1 MILFS
6 LILLTAGVLLSAFFS
21 GSETGFYRVN
31 RVRLV
36 VQNLEGDAIS
46 RRLLWLVNNPGW
58 FVATSLV
65 GNNVANYVTSLSIV
79 LLTNQVSDSSIA
91 EMLAPILMAP
101 LLFVYGELLPKNLFF
116 QAPNALIRMS
126 APLFLFFAILFAPA
140 SAVLWA
146 MSQLLG
152 RLLGQAPEKVRLT
165 LARKELQQVLDDG
178 MEAGIIHPS
187 QRILGQNF
195 SLVASKPIGDF
206 CTPVNQVVALP
217 ESATSEEIR
226 KLAARRELPDIVI
239 YRSSRFQPVG
249 YVRAV
254 ELLIQQN
261 RNADN
266 RAAGKKIPER
276 VLHELPV
283 VDMSDLFGETLLRMQ
298 TNHETILKVVNKKDG
313 AMIGT
318 LSIDQLTDPLLK
330 GPLLSLRR

>member
-6 LILLTAGVLLSAFFS
+6 LILLAVGVLLSAFFS
-21 GSETGFYRVN
+21 GSETGFYRAN

-36 VQNLEGDAIS
+36 IQNLEGDAIS

-79 LLTNQVSDSSIA
+79 LLTNEVSDSSIA

-101 LLFVYGELLPKNLFF
+101 MLFVYGELLPKNLFF
-116 QAPNALIRMS
+116 QAPNSLIRMS
-126 APLFLFFAILFAPA
+126 APLFLFFAIVFAPA

-152 RLLGQAPEKVRLT
+152 KLLGHAPEKVRLT
-165 LARKELQQVLDDG
+165 LAQKELQQVLDDG

-195 SLVASKPIGDF
+195 SLVASKPVGDF
-206 CTPVNQVVALP
+206 CTPMNQIKALP
-217 ESATSEEIR
+217 ESATSAEIQ
-226 KLAARRELPDIVI
+226 KFAARRELPDIII
-239 YRSSRFQPVG
+239 YGASRLQPIG

-261 RNADN
+261 QYASEK
-266 RAAGKKIPER
+266 GKGKEMPER

-283 VDMSDLFGETLLRMQ
+283 VNASDLFGETLLRMQ

-313 AMIGT
+313 VMVGT

>member
-1 MILFS
+1 M
-6 LILLTAGVLLSAFFS
+6 
-21 GSETGFYRVN
+21 
-31 RVRLV
+31 
-36 VQNLEGDAIS
+36 
-46 RRLLWLVNNPGW
+46 
-58 FVATSLV
+58 
-65 GNNVANYVTSLSIV
+65 
-79 LLTNQVSDSSIA
+79 
-91 EMLAPILMAP
+91 
-101 LLFVYGELLPKNLFF
+101 
-116 QAPNALIRMS
+116 
-126 APLFLFFAILFAPA
+126 
-140 SAVLWA
+140 
-146 MSQLLG
+146 
-152 RLLGQAPEKVRLT
+152 
-165 LARKELQQVLDDG
+165 
-178 MEAGIIHPS
+178 
-187 QRILGQNF
+187 
-195 SLVASKPIGDF
+195 
-206 CTPVNQVVALP
+206 ALP

>member
-1 MILFS
+1 MIAFS
-6 LILLTAGVLLSAFFS
+6 LILLAVGVLLSAFFS
-21 GSETGFYRVN
+21 GSETGFYRAN

-46 RRLLWLVNNPGW
+46 RRLLWLVNNPGL

-79 LLTNQVSDSSIA
+79 LFTNQVSNSSIA

-116 QAPNALIRMS
+116 QAPNSLIRMA
-126 APLFLFFAILFAPA
+126 APLFLFFAVVFAPA

-146 MSQLLG
+146 MSRVLG
-152 RLLGQAPEKVRLT
+152 WLLGQAPEKVRLT

-187 QRILGQNF
+187 QRVLGQNF
-195 SLVASKPIGDF
+195 SLVASKPIRDF
-206 CTPVNQVVALP
+206 CTPANKVKALP
-217 ESATSEEIR
+217 ESATSEEIQ
-226 KLAARRELPDIVI
+226 KFAARRELPDIVI
-239 YRSSRFQPVG
+239 YGASRLQPIG

-261 RNADN
+261 QNADDK
-266 RAAGKKIPER
+266 AGGNEMPER
-276 VLHELPV
+276 KLHDLPV
-283 VDMSDLFGETLLRMQ
+283 VNASDLFGETLLRMQ
-298 TNHETILKVVNKKDG
+298 NNRETILKVVDQKDG
-313 AMIGT
+313 LMVGT

>member
-6 LILLTAGVLLSAFFS
+6 LILLAVGVLLSAFFS
-21 GSETGFYRVN
+21 GSETGFYRAN

-36 VQNLEGDAIS
+36 IQNLEGDAIS

-91 EMLAPILMAP
+91 EMLAPIMMAP

-116 QAPNALIRMS
+116 QAPNSLIRMA
-126 APLFLFFAILFAPA
+126 APLFLFFAIVFAPA

-152 RLLGQAPEKVRLT
+152 RLLGHAPEKVRLT

-187 QRILGQNF
+187 QRVLGQNF
-195 SLVASKPIGDF
+195 SLVASKPIVDF
-206 CTPVNQVVALP
+206 CTPANQVRALP
-217 ESATSEEIR
+217 ESATSAEIQ

-239 YRSSRFQPVG
+239 YGASRLQPIG

-254 ELLIQQN
+254 ELMIQQN
-261 RNADN
+261 QNADDK
-266 RAAGKKIPER
+266 AGGKKIPER

-283 VDMSDLFGETLLRMQ
+283 VYASDLFGETLLRMQ
-298 TNHETILKVVNKKDG
+298 TNHETILKVVNKKG
-313 AMIGT
+313 GVMVGT

>member
-6 LILLTAGVLLSAFFS
+6 LILLAVGVLLSAFFS
-21 GSETGFYRVN
+21 GSETGFYRAN

-36 VQNLEGDAIS
+36 IQNLEGDAIS

-91 EMLAPILMAP
+91 EMLAPIMMAP

-116 QAPNALIRMS
+116 QAPNSLIRMA
-126 APLFLFFAILFAPA
+126 APLFLFFAIVFAPA

-152 RLLGQAPEKVRLT
+152 RLLGHAPEKVRLT

-187 QRILGQNF
+187 
-195 SLVASKPIGDF
+195 
-206 CTPVNQVVALP
+206 
-217 ESATSEEIR
+217 
-226 KLAARRELPDIVI
+226 
-239 YRSSRFQPVG
+239 
-249 YVRAV
+249 
-254 ELLIQQN
+254 
-261 RNADN
+261 
-266 RAAGKKIPER
+266 
-276 VLHELPV
+276 
-283 VDMSDLFGETLLRMQ
+283 
-298 TNHETILKVVNKKDG
+298 
-313 AMIGT
+313 
-318 LSIDQLTDPLLK
+318 
-330 GPLLSLRR
+330 

>member
-6 LILLTAGVLLSAFFS
+6 LILLVVGVLLSAFFS
-21 GSETGFYRVN
+21 GSETGFYRAN

-36 VQNLEGDAIS
+36 VQNLEGDSVA

-79 LLTNQVSDSSIA
+79 LLTNQVSDSSLA

-101 LLFVYGELLPKNLFF
+101 LLFVYGELFPKNLFF
-116 QAPNALIRMS
+116 QAPNFLIRLA
-126 APLFLFFAILFAPA
+126 APLFLFFAIVFAPA
-140 SAVLWA
+140 SAVLWG

-152 RLLGQAPEKVRLT
+152 KLLGHAPEKVRLT

-195 SLVASKPIGDF
+195 SLVASKPVGDF
-206 CTPVNQVVALP
+206 CTPANQVVSLP

-239 YRSSRFQPVG
+239 YRSARQEPVG

-261 RNADN
+261 QNADDGAKGN
-266 RAAGKKIPER
+266 KSPER

-283 VDMSDLFGETLLRMQ
+283 AKASDLFGETLLRMQ
-298 TNHETILKVVNKKDG
+298 TNHETILKVVDKKNV
-313 AMIGT
+313 MVGT

-330 GPLLSLRR
+330 GPLVSLRR

>member
-6 LILLTAGVLLSAFFS
+6 LILLAVGVLLSAFFS
-21 GSETGFYRVN
+21 GSETGFYRAN

-36 VQNLEGDAIS
+36 IKNLEGDAIA

-91 EMLAPILMAP
+91 EMLAPVMMAP

-116 QAPNALIRMS
+116 QAPNALIRMA
-126 APLFLFFAILFAPA
+126 APLFLFFAIVFAPA

-195 SLVASKPIGDF
+195 SLVASKPIVDF
-206 CTPVNQVVALP
+206 CTPANQVVSLP

-239 YRSSRFQPVG
+239 YQSSRLQPVG

-254 ELLIQQN
+254 ELLIQRN
-261 RNADN
+261 RDPDA
-266 RAAGKKIPER
+266 ER
-276 VLHELPV
+276 FIHELPV
-283 VDMSDLFGETLLRMQ
+283 VNASDLFGETLLRMQ
-298 TNHETILKVVNKKDG
+298 TNHETILKVVDKKAG
-313 AMIGT
+313 VMVGT
-318 LSIDQLTDPLLK
+318 LSIDQLTDPLLQ

>member
-1 MILFS
+1 MIVFS
-6 LILLTAGVLLSAFFS
+6 LILLAVGVLLSAFFS
-21 GSETGFYRVN
+21 GSETGFYRAN

-36 VQNLEGDAIS
+36 VQNLEGDAVA

-79 LLTNQVSDSSIA
+79 LLTIEISDSSLA
-91 EMLAPILMAP
+91 EMLAPILIAP

-116 QAPNALIRMS
+116 QAPNSLTRMA
-126 APLFLFFAILFAPA
+126 APLFLFFSMVFAPA
-140 SAVLWA
+140 SAVLWG
-146 MSQLLG
+146 MSKLLG
-152 RLLGQAPEKVRLT
+152 KLLGHAPEKVRLT

-206 CTPVNQVVALP
+206 CTPTNQVVSLP
-217 ESATSEEIR
+217 ESATSDEIR
-226 KLAARRELPDIVI
+226 KLAARKELPDIVI
-239 YRSSRFQPVG
+239 YKSTRQEPVG

-261 RNADN
+261 QTAD
-266 RAAGKKIPER
+266 GKTKGKQTPEI

-283 VDMSDLFGETLLRMQ
+283 VSASDLFGETLLRMQ
-298 TNHETILKVVNKKDG
+298 TNHENE
-313 AMIGT
+313 
-318 LSIDQLTDPLLK
+318 
-330 GPLLSLRR
+330 

>member
-6 LILLTAGVLLSAFFS
+6 LILLAVGVLLSAFFS
-21 GSETGFYRVN
+21 GSETGFYRAN

-36 VQNLEGDAIS
+36 IQNLEGDAIS

-79 LLTNQVSDSSIA
+79 LLTNEVSDSSIA

-116 QAPNALIRMS
+116 QAPNTLIRMA
-126 APLFLFFAILFAPA
+126 APLFLLFAVLFAPA

-146 MSQLLG
+146 MSQLLE
-152 RLLGQAPEKVRLT
+152 RLLGQAPERVRLT

-195 SLVASKPIGDF
+195 SLVASKPIKDF

-217 ESATSEEIR
+217 ESATSSEIR

-239 YRSSRFQPVG
+239 YKSSRQEPIG

-261 RNADN
+261 QNGDEKAG
-266 RAAGKKIPER
+266 GKKDPER
-276 VLHELPV
+276 VVHELPIV
-283 VDMSDLFGETLLRMQ
+283 NSSDLFGETLLRMQ
-298 TNHETILKVVNKKDG
+298 NNHETIAKVISEKDG
-313 AMIGT
+313 VMVGT

>member
-1 MILFS
+1 MIVIS
-6 LILLTAGVLLSAFFS
+6 CILLVIGVLLSAFFS

-36 VQNLEGDAIS
+36 IQNLEGDAIA

-79 LLTNQVSDSSIA
+79 LLTNQISNSSIA
-91 EMLAPILMAP
+91 EMLAPIFMAP

-116 QAPNALIRMS
+116 QAPNTLIRIA
-126 APLFLFFAILFAPA
+126 APLFLFFAIVFAPA

-146 MSQLLG
+146 ISQLLG
-152 RLLGQAPEKVRLT
+152 KLLGQAPEKVRLT
-165 LARKELQQVLDDG
+165 LARRELQQVLDDG
-178 MEAGIIHPS
+178 MEAGIIRPS

-195 SLVASKPIGDF
+195 SLVASKQIINF
-206 CTPVNQVVALP
+206 CTPASHVVALP
-217 ESATSEEIR
+217 ESATCQEIS
-226 KLAARRELPDIVI
+226 KLAARKELPDIVI
-239 YRSSRFQPVG
+239 YRSVRQKPIG

-254 ELLIQQN
+254 ELLVQQN
-261 RNADN
+261 QIAVDQT
-266 RAAGKKIPER
+266 AGNQLPER
-276 VLHELPV
+276 LLHDLPV
-283 VDMSDLFGETLLRMQ
+283 VNASDLFGETLLRMQ
-298 TNHETILKVVNKKDG
+298 TNHETILKVINKKDG
-313 AMIGT
+313 TMAGT

>member
-6 LILLTAGVLLSAFFS
+6 LILLIVGVLLSAFFS
-21 GSETGFYRVN
+21 GSETGFYRAN

-36 VQNLEGDAIS
+36 VQNLEGDQVA

-79 LLTNQVSDSSIA
+79 LLTNQVSDSSLA

-116 QAPNALIRMS
+116 QAPNFLIRLA
-126 APLFLFFAILFAPA
+126 APLFLFFAIVFAPA
-140 SAVLWA
+140 SAVLWG

-187 QRILGQNF
+187 QRMLGQNF
-195 SLVASKPIGDF
+195 SLVASKPVGDF
-206 CTPVNQVVALP
+206 CTPANKVVSLP
-217 ESATSEEIR
+217 QSATSEEIR
-226 KLAARRELPDIVI
+226 KLAARRALPDIVI
-239 YRSSRFQPVG
+239 YRSARHEPIG

-261 RNADN
+261 QNAEGGG
-266 RAAGKKIPER
+266 AKKQSPER
-276 VLHELPV
+276 LLHELPV
-283 VDMSDLFGETLLRMQ
+283 VSASDPFGETLIRMQ
-298 TNHETILKVVNKKDG
+298 TNHETILKVVDQKNV
-313 AMIGT
+313 MVGT

>member
-1 MILFS
+1 MIFFS
-6 LILLTAGVLLSAFFS
+6 LILLAMGVFLSAFFS
-21 GSETGFYRVN
+21 GSETGFYRAN

-36 VQNLEGDAIS
+36 IQNLEGDAIS
-46 RRLLWLVNNPGW
+46 RRLLWLVNNPGL

-79 LLTNQVSDSSIA
+79 LLTNEVSNSSIA
-91 EMLAPILMAP
+91 EMLAPVMMAP

-116 QAPNALIRMS
+116 HAPNMLLRMA

-146 MSQLLG
+146 MSQLLEW
-152 RLLGQAPEKVRLT
+152 LLGQAPERVRLT

-195 SLVASKPIGDF
+195 SLVASAPVGDF
-206 CTPVNQVVALP
+206 CTPMNKMVALP
-217 ESATSEEIR
+217 ETASAEEIR

-239 YRSSRFQPVG
+239 FGASPMQTVG

-261 RNADN
+261 QNADQE
-266 RAAGKKIPER
+266 GGGSKEIPER

-283 VDMSDLFGETLLRMQ
+283 VHASDMFGETLLRMQ
-298 TNHETILKVVNKKDG
+298 TNRETILKVVDDKDV
-313 AMIGT
+313 MVGT

>member
-6 LILLTAGVLLSAFFS
+6 LILLAVGVLLSAFFS
-21 GSETGFYRVN
+21 GSETGFYRAN

-79 LLTNQVSDSSIA
+79 LLTNQVSNSSIA

-116 QAPNALIRMS
+116 QAPNSLIRMA
-126 APLFLFFAILFAPA
+126 APLFLFFAIVFAPA

-146 MSQLLG
+146 MS
-152 RLLGQAPEKVRLT
+152 RLLGKLLGHAPEKVRLT

-206 CTPVNQVVALP
+206 CTPANQVVSLP

-239 YRSSRFQPVG
+239 YKSSRLQPVG
-249 YVRAV
+249 FVKAV
-254 ELLIQQN
+254 ELLIQHNQGS
-261 RNADN
+261 DD
-266 RAAGKKIPER
+266 ER
-276 VLHELPV
+276 VIHELPV
-283 VDMSDLFGETLLRMQ
+283 VSASDLFGETLLRMQ
-298 TNHETILKVVNKKDG
+298 TNHETILKVVNKKGG

-318 LSIDQLTDPLLK
+318 LSIDQLTDPLLR